1 MASGQKY
8 NDDIKERAYALFDT
22 NNNVEYVSRK
32 LGVPESTLRG
42 WKKRYEEE
50 ALKDPT
56 LAARRQKYKTDF
68 VKSAWRSIN
77 MAQALLERRLSRALE
92 NENLIDEMI
101 SIVKQGESGAQMSE
115 QRRDELLSRMS
126 ELKRDD
132 LGRLDLGRLVAIL
145 GTLYDKQAL
154 ANREETEIVGGHVV
168 TRFEDL

>member
-42 WKKRYEEE
+42 WKKKYEAEIE
-50 ALKDPT
+50 KDPA
-56 LAARRQKYKTDF
+56 LAQRRAKYKADF

-77 MAQALLERRLSRALE
+77 MAQSLLTRRLERALA
-92 NENLIDEMI
+92 NEDAIDALIDLVDEEARER
-101 SIVKQGESGAQMSE
+101 KMSE
-115 QRRDELLSRMS
+115 KKRHELVGMVAG
-126 ELKRDD
+126 LKCDD
-132 LGRLDLGRLVAIL
+132 LGKLVAIL

-154 ANREETEIVGGHVV
+154 ANREETEIVGGSVKLDK
-168 TRFEDL
+168 FEDL

>member
-42 WKKRYEEE
+42 WKKKYEEE
-50 ALKDPT
+50 LEKDPV
-56 LAARRQKYKTDF
+56 LARKRAKYKADF
-68 VKSAWRSIN
+68 VRRAWSSIN
-77 MAQALLERRLSRALE
+77 MAQSLLARRLERAIANEDAIDALIE
-92 NENLIDEMI
+92 LVDEEAIERKMPE
-101 SIVKQGESGAQMSE
+101 KK
-115 QRRDELLSRMS
+115 RRELVGTVAG
-126 ELKRDD
+126 LKCEDI
-132 LGRLDLGRLVAIL
+132 GKLVTIL